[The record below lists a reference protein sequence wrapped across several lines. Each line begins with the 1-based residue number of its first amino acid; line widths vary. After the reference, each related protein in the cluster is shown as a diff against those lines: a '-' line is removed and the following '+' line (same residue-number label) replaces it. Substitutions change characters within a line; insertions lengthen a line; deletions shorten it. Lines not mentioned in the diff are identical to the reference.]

1 VTTVLSHLR
10 TRDVVALARPQFWPV
25 SLVPYGVGLVLATGR
40 LVPSAGDLPQ
50 VLAGALVI
58 GPLVWLSV
66 LAVNDAYDVRGD
78 LLNPR
83 KASAPLVTGRISP
96 AAALWIAVA
105 AGMVAFA
112 LSLTAG
118 WWFAAGTL
126 VALLLGAAYSA
137 PPLRLKSRPGGD
149 VLLNAVAIGVAGPM
163 AGWAVIRPIGD
174 FPWPMAVLGTL
185 VGAALYLPTTLAD
198 LDADSA
204 ANGVTRGWTG
214 GYRTIAVRLGRQA
227 TYRLGLACWVASAG
241 LSVLLA
247 ATNTVI
253 PRRMLL
259 LEIVMVPLLVASYR
273 KHIGPSP
280 SFHGVVIVASWFLL
294 PAAGFV
300 LTYTG
305 IL

>member
-1 VTTVLSHLR
+1 ML
-10 TRDVVALARPQFWPV
+10 TRRPRALDVVALARPQFWPV

-40 LVPSAGDLPQ
+40 LLPARADLPE
-50 VLAGALVI
+50 VLAGAVVI

-66 LAVNDAYDVRGD
+66 LAVNDAYDVVGD
-78 LLNPR
+78 RLNPR
-83 KASAPLVTGRISP
+83 KASAPLVTGRVTRTG
-96 AAALWIAVA
+96 ALWIAAAAGVA
-105 AGMVAFA
+105 AVVLAVGSGR
-112 LSLTAG
+112 L
-118 WWFAAGTL
+118 FAAGTAIA
-126 VALLLGAAYSA
+126 VLLGAAYSA

-174 FPWPMAVLGTL
+174 FPWQLAVLGTL
-185 VGAALYLPTTLAD
+185 VGIALYLPTTLAD
-198 LDADSA
+198 LDADRA
-204 ANGVTRGWTG
+204 ANGVTRGWSG

-227 TYRLGLACWVASAG
+227 TYRLGLACWMAAAG

-247 ATNTVI
+247 ATDTVI

-280 SFHGVVIVASWFLL
+280 TFRGVVIVASWFLL

-305 IL
+305 VL